1 MDLKN
6 VDVSWIVREVPRIEQ
21 IISEVDKELRDR
33 GIQNFREIWD
43 SCSLRQH
50 LEWHNNNEKYTKE
63 KWIGS

>member
-50 LEWHNNNEKYTKE
+50 LEWQNNNEKYTKE
-63 KWIGS
+63 KWIGA